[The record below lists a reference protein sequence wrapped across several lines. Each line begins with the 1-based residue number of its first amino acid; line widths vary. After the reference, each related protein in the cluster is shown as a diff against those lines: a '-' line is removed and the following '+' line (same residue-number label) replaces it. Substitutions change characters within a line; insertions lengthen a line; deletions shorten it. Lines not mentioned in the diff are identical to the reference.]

1 MTQPAANQQPGQA
14 PDEPPPAAG
23 DRTAAGAPGFDA
35 ASGPPS
41 DSASDTASDPTGDPA
56 DAALLLR
63 LAAESAG
70 LGLFTYDPATRTLRC
85 DAGFRSLLGLAAPG
99 PVADA
104 DTVLAALDPEDRAAL
119 DAAFCAALA
128 PAGSGTLDCTVRRVT
143 STRPRWIRAR
153 ARRVVDQGRAARLVG
168 TMQDVTEARAAEIAA
183 RATNDAIRDWDLAT
197 GVVLWNPALTTA
209 YGWAPSEVG
218 PTSAWWLARI
228 HPDDRPGVEAALGA
242 ALVGGVEAWSQE
254 YRFRRADGTY
264 AEVLDRGALVRD
276 ADGIPLR
283 MSAALLD
290 LTERNRVGAQ
300 FRAVFQGA
308 NIGIVQF
315 DPRTVRAFAVN
326 AKLCEIW
333 GAPES
338 EILGH
343 SLARWT
349 PPEDDDDRAGLHER
363 LATGETLQLR
373 LEKRYRRMDGRI
385 IWARVNLV
393 SQRLGGDVHA
403 TAMIEDITEE
413 KRADARREALI
424 ALGDRLRDLHTHA
437 DVVAATAES
446 LGRTLLVARAGYAQV
461 DPGGQIASLNPDWT
475 AEGDA
480 DATHAVG
487 LPTASRSTLAASVG
501 RLGRGDIIS
510 VADIAATP
518 ERVDDPEGYARL
530 GMRAVIKVPVLRR
543 GRLVGILYVL
553 DRHPRDWSAGEITFA
568 REVAERAWGGLTR
581 VEADEQQRTL
591 NRELS
596 HRLKNTLAM
605 VQAIA
610 SQTLRNVTDIEAAK
624 EALAARLIALGKA
637 HDILLA
643 GVHESAEME
652 AVMRGALSIHDD
664 RQPGR
669 FAFAGPAVLLGS
681 KAALALALMLHEL
694 ATNAAKYGA
703 LSVPDGRVNLQWSL
717 DQDRTTGGTMV
728 HLIWS
733 EADGPMV
740 TPPTHKGFGSRLIER
755 GLVGAV
761 GGTIALDYHLTGLVC
776 SVAAPLEGFQS
787 SG

>member
-1 MTQPAANQQPGQA
+1 
-14 PDEPPPAAG
+14 
-23 DRTAAGAPGFDA
+23 
-35 ASGPPS
+35 
-41 DSASDTASDPTGDPA
+41 
-56 DAALLLR
+56 
-63 LAAESAG
+63 
-70 LGLFTYDPATRTLRC
+70 
-85 DAGFRSLLGLAAPG
+85 
-99 PVADA
+99 
-104 DTVLAALDPEDRAAL
+104 
-119 DAAFCAALA
+119 
-128 PAGSGTLDCTVRRVT
+128 
-143 STRPRWIRAR
+143 
-153 ARRVVDQGRAARLVG
+153 VVDHVRLVG
-168 TMQDVTEARAAEIAA
+168 TMQDVGEAKTAEVALRASH
-183 RATNDAIRDWDLAT
+183 DALRDCDLAT
-197 GVVLWNPALTTA
+197 GAVLWNTALA
-209 YGWAPSEVG
+209 AAHGWAPDAVA
-218 PTSAWWLARI
+218 PTSAWWLAQI
-228 HPDDRPGVEAALGA
+228 HPDDRPGVEASLRSALAGD
-242 ALVGGVEAWSQE
+242 GKTWTHE
-254 YRFRRADGTY
+254 YRFRRADGRY
-264 AEVLDRGALVRD
+264 ADILDRGHLIRD
-276 ADGIPLR
+276 AGGNARR
-283 MSAALLD
+283 MIAAMLD

-333 GAPES
+333 GAPEA

-349 PPEDDDDRAGLHER
+349 PPEDDDARATLHER
-363 LATGETLQLR
+363 LASGETLQLR

-446 LGRTLLVARAGYAQV
+446 LGRTLVVARAGYAQV
-461 DPGGQIASLNPDWT
+461 DPGGHIASLNPDWT
-475 AEGDA
+475 AEGGA
-480 DATHAVG
+480 DPNVALG
-487 LPTASRSTLAASVG
+487 LPTASRSTLDASVE
-501 RLGRGDIIS
+501 RLRRGDVIS

-553 DRHPRDWSAGEITFA
+553 DRHPRDWSAGEIAFA
-568 REVAERAWGGLTR
+568 REVAERAWSGLTR

-610 SQTLRNVTDIEAAK
+610 SQTLRSVTDVEAAK

-652 AVMRGALSIHDD
+652 AVMRSALSIHDD

-669 FAFAGPAVLLGS
+669 FRIAGPPVLLGS

-703 LSVPDGRVNLQWSL
+703 LSVPEGRVSLCWSL
-717 DQDRTTGGTMV
+717 DDTGNAGGATV
-728 HLIWS
+728 RLTWS
-733 EADGPMV
+733 ETNGPVV
-740 TPPTHKGFGSRLIER
+740 TPPMHKGFGSRLIER

-761 GGTIALDYHLTGLVC
+761 GGTISLDYRPTGLVC
-776 SVAAPLEGFQS
+776 RVEAPLDGFQANE
-787 SG
+787 

>member
-1 MTQPAANQQPGQA
+1 MIQPAADPQPGQA
-14 PDEPPPAAG
+14 PDEPLPAAG
-23 DRTAAGAPGFDA
+23 DRTSAGAPGRDSSSEDRSFDKPT
-35 ASGPPS
+35 SDDPS
-41 DSASDTASDPTGDPA
+41 FDPA

-63 LAAESAG
+63 LAAGSAG
-70 LGLFTYDPATRTLRC
+70 LGLFAYDPASRTLRC
-85 DAGFRSLLGLAAPG
+85 DAGIRHLLGLAAPG
-99 PVADA
+99 PVIDA
-104 DTVLAALDPEDRAAL
+104 DTLLATLDPGDRTALAAAFGAALD
-119 DAAFCAALA
+119 
-128 PAGSGTLDCTVRRVT
+128 PAGSGTLDCTVRCAT

-153 ARRVVDQGRAARLVG
+153 ARRVVDQGRPARLVG
-168 TMQDVTEARAAEIAA
+168 TLQDLTAARSAEIAA
-183 RATNDAIRDWDLAT
+183 RATHDALRDWDLAT
-197 GVVLWNPALTTA
+197 GAVQWNAALTTA
-209 YGWAPSEVG
+209 YGWAPPEVV
-218 PTSAWWLARI
+218 PTHAWWLARI
-228 HPDDRPGVEAALGA
+228 HPDDRPGVEAGLRA
-242 ALVGGVEAWSQE
+242 ALAGGGESWSQE

-264 AEVLDRGALVRD
+264 AEVLDRGSLVRGP
-276 ADGIPLR
+276 DGSPLR
-283 MSAALLD
+283 MIAAMLD

-349 PPEDDDDRAGLHER
+349 PPEDDDDRSALHER
-363 LATGETLQLR
+363 LAAGETLQLR

-393 SQRLGGDVHA
+393 SQRLGGEVHA

-480 DATHAVG
+480 DPTCAVG
-487 LPTASRSTLAASVG
+487 LPTASRSTLAASVD
-501 RLGRGDIIS
+501 RLGRGDVIS

-669 FAFAGPAVLLGS
+669 FEVAGPPVLLGS

-703 LSVPDGRVNLQWSL
+703 LSVPDGRVSVHWTL
-717 DQDRTTGGTMV
+717 DPDGTAGGATV
-728 HLIWS
+728 RLIWS
-733 EADGPMV
+733 EADGPPV

-761 GGTIALDYHLTGLVC
+761 GGTIELDYRPTGLVC
-776 SVAAPLEGFQS
+776 RVVAPLEGFQS

>member
-1 MTQPAANQQPGQA
+1 M
-14 PDEPPPAAG
+14 
-23 DRTAAGAPGFDA
+23 
-35 ASGPPS
+35 
-41 DSASDTASDPTGDPA
+41 
-56 DAALLLR
+56 LLR
-63 LAAESAG
+63 LAADPTG
-70 LGLFTYDPATRTLRC
+70 LGLFAYDPAAGTLRG
-85 DAGFRSLLGLAAPG
+85 DARLQTLLGLARDG
-99 PVADA
+99 PVAYAGGFLPALHSEDRA
-104 DTVLAALDPEDRAAL
+104 VVNAAFGAALDP
-119 DAAFCAALA
+119 
-128 PAGSGTLDCTVRRVT
+128 AGAGTLDCTFRSAT
-143 STRPRWIRAR
+143 STRPRWILAR
-153 ARRVVDQGRAARLVG
+153 ARRVVDHAHPARLVG
-168 TMQDVTEARAAEIAA
+168 TMRDVTASKTAE
-183 RATNDAIRDWDLAT
+183 RTVRPTRDAIRDWDLAT
-197 GVVLWNPALTTA
+197 GTMRWNTDLAA
-209 YGWAPSEVG
+209 YGWAPDAVA
-218 PTSAWWLARI
+218 PTCAWWLAHI
-228 HPDDRPGVEAALGA
+228 HPGDRSGVEAGLRSAIAGD
-242 ALVGGVEAWSQE
+242 GETWSHE
-254 YRFRRADGTY
+254 YRFLRADGSY
-264 AEVLDRGALVRD
+264 ADVLDRGALVRD
-276 ADGIPLR
+276 PDGTALR
-283 MSAALLD
+283 VVVAMLD

-349 PPEDDDDRAGLHER
+349 PPEDDDARAALHAR
-363 LATGETLQLR
+363 LANGETLQLR

-393 SQRLGGDVHA
+393 SQRLGGEVHA

-413 KRADARREALI
+413 KRTEARREALI
-424 ALGDRLRDLHTHA
+424 GLSDRLRDLHTHV

-446 LGRTLLVARAGYAQV
+446 LGRTLAVARAGYAQV

-475 AEGDA
+475 AEGVA
-480 DATHAVG
+480 DPNIALG
-487 LPTASRSTLAASVG
+487 LPTASRSTLAASVD

-510 VADIAATP
+510 VADVAATP

-553 DRHPRDWSAGEITFA
+553 DREPRAWSAGEIAFA
-568 REVAERAWGGLTR
+568 REVADRAWGGLTR
-581 VEADEQQRTL
+581 IEADEQQRTL

-610 SQTLRNVTDIEAAK
+610 SQTLRSVTDIEAAK

-637 HDILLA
+637 HDILLSGA
-643 GVHESAEME
+643 HESAEME

-669 FAFAGPAVLLGS
+669 FHVSGPPVLLGS

-703 LSVPDGRVNLQWSL
+703 LSVPDGRVTLDWSL
-717 DQDRTTGGTMV
+717 DDGAAGTIV
-728 HLIWS
+728 RLIWS
-733 EADGPMV
+733 EMDGPGV

-761 GGTIALDYHLTGLVC
+761 GGTVSLEYLPGGLVC
-776 SVAAPLEGFQS
+776 RVVAPLDGFQA
-787 SG
+787 GG

>member
-1 MTQPAANQQPGQA
+1 MTKRAADQQPG
-14 PDEPPPAAG
+14 PAS
-23 DRTAAGAPGFDA
+23 TV
-35 ASGPPS
+35 PS
-41 DSASDTASDPTGDPA
+41 PA
-56 DAALLLR
+56 DADGTAAVDPAFEPAEAAALLR
-63 LAAESAG
+63 LAADSTG
-70 LGLFTYDPATRTLRC
+70 LGLFAYDPAAGTLRA
-85 DAGFRSLLGLAAPG
+85 DARLRTLLGLARDG
-99 PVADA
+99 PVGYAGSFLAALHPEDRAVVDA
-104 DTVLAALDPEDRAAL
+104 AVGAALDP
-119 DAAFCAALA
+119 
-128 PAGSGTLDCTVRRVT
+128 AGAGTLDCTFRGVT
-143 STRPRWIRAR
+143 STRPRWILAR
-153 ARRVVDQGRAARLVG
+153 ARRVVDHARPARLVG
-168 TMQDVTEARAAEIAA
+168 TMRDVTETRTAEPTV
-183 RATNDAIRDWDLAT
+183 RPTRDAIRGWDLAT
-197 GVVLWNPALTTA
+197 DTIRWNADLAA
-209 YGWAPSEVG
+209 YGWVPDAVAP
-218 PTSAWWLARI
+218 TCAWWLAQI
-228 HPDDRPGVEAALGA
+228 HPGDRSGVEASLRSAIAGD
-242 ALVGGVEAWSQE
+242 GETWSHE
-254 YRFRRADGTY
+254 YRFLRADGSY
-264 AEVLDRGALVRD
+264 ADVLDRGTLVRD
-276 ADGIPLR
+276 PDGTALR
-283 MSAALLD
+283 VIAAMLD

-308 NIGIVQF
+308 NVGIVQF

-349 PPEDDDDRAGLHER
+349 PPEDDDARAALHAR
-363 LATGETLQLR
+363 LANGETLQLR

-437 DVVAATAES
+437 DVVATTAES
-446 LGRTLLVARAGYAQV
+446 LGRTLAVARAGYAQV

-475 AEGDA
+475 AEGVA
-480 DATHAVG
+480 DPSTVLG
-487 LPTASRSTLAASVG
+487 LPTASRSTLAASVD
-501 RLGRGDIIS
+501 RLGRGDVIS
-510 VADIAATP
+510 VADVAATP

-530 GMRAVIKVPVLRR
+530 GMRAVIKVPVLRW

-553 DRHPRDWSAGEITFA
+553 DQEPRDWSAGEIAFA
-568 REVAERAWGGLTR
+568 REVADRAWGGLTR
-581 VEADEQQRTL
+581 IEADEQQRTL

-610 SQTLRNVTDIEAAK
+610 SQTLRSVTDIEAAK

-637 HDILLA
+637 HDILLD
-643 GVHESAEME
+643 GVHESADME

-669 FAFAGPAVLLGS
+669 FHVSGPPVLLGS

-703 LSVPDGRVNLQWSL
+703 LSVPDGRVILAWSL
-717 DQDRTTGGTMV
+717 DDGAAGTTVRLT
-728 HLIWS
+728 WS
-733 EADGPMV
+733 ETDGPRV
-740 TPPTHKGFGSRLIER
+740 TQPTHKGFGSRLIER

-761 GGTIALDYHLTGLVC
+761 GGAISLEYLPGGLVC
-776 SVAAPLEGFQS
+776 RVVAPLEGFQA
-787 SG
+787 GG